1 MFLLVVVAPPEW
13 FLDLFAGKSCLVK
26 KTKLQLSNL
35 QQSMSGYWLTFH
47 CLWAWIERK
56 RETEDMLFMSEIK
69 FLTVIIA
76 ALQHTARVLQFL
88 TSQTFKPVTYRN
100 IHACVCVIERENSAS
115 VKDWIL
121 VLTEICFMNL
131 KSIGGVWF
139 VFSNNNFQFLNNI
152 TRIFTH
158 FFTYTYFHT
167 CF

>member
-1 MFLLVVVAPPEW
+1 MLSKENKIIVVQFTTKHEWLLTNISLLV
-13 FLDLFAGKSCLVK
+13 GMNRK
-26 KTKLQLSNL
+26 KKRDRGHAFSIQDKTSYSHHSSLQLSNMQL
-35 QQSMSGYWLTFH
+35 GSSNSWQVNRSN
-47 CLWAWIERK
+47 
-56 RETEDMLFMSEIK
+56 
-69 FLTVIIA
+69 
-76 ALQHTARVLQFL
+76 
-88 TSQTFKPVTYRN
+88 FKPVTYRN